1 MMRNRNQVVLP
12 FNYEKNISE
21 KDPVRKL
28 IEICEELDY
37 TELFEVYVRTW
48 RKHNPITL
56 FEIIVYGYML
66 VKVSDIVRH
75 FS

>member
-1 MMRNRNQVVLP
+1 MRDRNQVVLP

-21 KDPVRKL
+21 RDPVRKL

-37 TELFEVYVRTW
+37 TELLEAYVRTW

-56 FEIIVYGYML
+56 F
-66 VKVSDIVRH
+66 
-75 FS
+75 